1 VNLALVCL
9 AVIPAWLMAGALL
22 VDRFRSEAAHRRE
35 RERLVRA
42 TMAKHMPEFQALQ
55 RVIEGDA
62 GAEQRAA
69 AMRAVPEPDDWPK
82 GAPRQPEGL
91 TG

>member
-1 VNLALVCL
+1 MNLALVCL

-42 TMAKHMPEFQALQ
+42 TLARHMPEFQALQ

-62 GAEQRAA
+62 GAEARAA
-69 AMRAVPEPDDWPK
+69 VRAVPEPDDWPK
-82 GAPRQPEGL
+82 GAPRVPEGM